1 MAFWVEAPI
10 SRHQLAKFAVH
21 MHFLSGDMFFNLQRN
36 PARQQYLRAVRLY
49 GKEPS

>member
-1 MAFWVEAPI
+1 MAFCVEAPI
-10 SRHQLAKFAVH
+10 SRHWLAKFAIH
-21 MHFLSGDMFFNLQRN
+21 MHFLSGDMFFNLRRN